1 MAAVTAALVKE
12 LREMTGAGM
21 MDCKKAL
28 VATEG
33 GIDKAV
39 DYLRENGL
47 AKAAKKAGRIA
58 SEGLV
63 RMAFAADGS
72 AAAAVEVNSETDFV
86 AKNEEFIEFVEKLAD
101 ISLNAEKVCAECIKD
116 MPYGEEGTVGE
127 VLVAKIA
134 KIGEN
139 MNIRRCV
146 KCNTPGVKYVGYS
159 HGGGRIGV
167 IIGLKTDASVEEVT
181 TCGKDV
187 AMQAASMRPQFVDEA
202 SVDPEYL
209 AHEKEVILA
218 QAINENNEL
227 PENKSPEGSLPRR
240 SGLRKG
246 FQHDRGRICR
256 FLRQGSRQGHQGRRD
271 GPLRSRRRPCE
282 EGRELRRGSRQADPR
297 LISNTDRNLELP
309 AYCREFLHTFG

>member
-1 MAAVTAALVKE
+1 
-12 LREMTGAGM
+12 
-21 MDCKKAL
+21 
-28 VATEG
+28 
-33 GIDKAV
+33 
-39 DYLRENGL
+39 
-47 AKAAKKAGRIA
+47 
-58 SEGLV
+58 
-63 RMAFAADGS
+63 MAFAADGS

-227 PENKSPEGSLPRR
+227 PENKRKPHEIIEKMITGRVKKSLKEVCLVDQAFVKDSNMTVAEYVASCAKALGKDIKVVEMVRYEVGEGLA
-240 SGLRKG
+240 KKEEN
-246 FQHDRGRICR
+246 FAEEVAKQIRG
-256 FLRQGSRQGHQGRRD
+256 
-271 GPLRSRRRPCE
+271 
-282 EGRELRRGSRQADPR
+282 
-297 LISNTDRNLELP
+297 
-309 AYCREFLHTFG
+309 

>member
-12 LREMTGAGM
+12 LREITGAGM

-28 VATEG
+28 VETEG
-33 GIDKAV
+33 DIDKAI

-47 AKAAKKAGRIA
+47 VKAAKKAGRIA
-58 SEGLV
+58 SEGLA
-63 RMAFAADGS
+63 RMAFNADGT
-72 AAAAVEVNSETDFV
+72 AAAIVEVNSETDFV
-86 AKNEEFIEFVEKLAD
+86 AKNEEFIEFVEKLAE
-101 ISLNAEKVCAECIKD
+101 ISLNADKVCADCLKE
-116 MPYGEEGTVGE
+116 MPYGDEGTVAE
-127 VLVAKIA
+127 VLTAKIA

-139 MNIRRCV
+139 MNIRRAA

-187 AMQAASMRPQFVDEA
+187 AMQAASMRPLYVDEA
-202 SVDPEYL
+202 GVDPEYL

-227 PENKSPEGSLPRR
+227 PEDKRKPQAIIEKMITGRVKKSLKEVCLVDQAFVKDSSITVKDYVASCAKALGKDIQVVEMVRYEVGEGIE
-240 SGLRKG
+240 KKQEN
-246 FQHDRGRICR
+246 FAEEVAKQM
-256 FLRQGSRQGHQGRRD
+256 QG
-271 GPLRSRRRPCE
+271 
-282 EGRELRRGSRQADPR
+282 
-297 LISNTDRNLELP
+297 
-309 AYCREFLHTFG
+309 